1 MSSPQTES
9 LSLAPALS
17 DHQVT
22 VLLVD
27 DQPIIGEAV
36 RRMLA
41 GEPDIVYRYCSDP
54 TQALEMAGRIS
65 PTVILQ
71 DLVMPE
77 IDGLTLVKYFRA
89 NPATRAIPLIVLST
103 KEEPTTKAEAFA
115 LGANDYLVKLPDK
128 IEVLA
133 RIRYHS
139 KGYIAQ
145 LQRNEAYAALQ
156 RSQDSLARE
165 LTQAA
170 KYVVSLLPQPLDGEL
185 QATWE
190 FIPSS
195 SLGGDSFGYHWIDD
209 EHFMIYLLDVSGHG
223 VGAALLSISVMNV
236 LRARSL
242 PDTDFRQPSAVLK
255 SLNDTF
261 PMEQQNGMYFTMW
274 YGVYNKTR
282 HQIAFS
288 SGGHPA
294 AILMSGDSPQNAA
307 IRELLT
313 DNCMIGGFPDVDYE
327 TETVDLQAFN
337 KLHIFSDGCY
347 EIFRSDGQLW
357 RYQDFVELVAKPP
370 APGVNDVARILAG
383 CRAINGSDNFQ
394 DDFSLLQLV
403 I

>member
-1 MSSPQTES
+1 
-9 LSLAPALS
+9 
-17 DHQVT
+17 
-22 VLLVD
+22 
-27 DQPIIGEAV
+27 
-36 RRMLA
+36 MLA
-41 GEPDIVYRYCSDP
+41 GEPDIVYHYCSDP
-54 TQALEMAGRIS
+54 TKALEMAGQIS

-89 NPATRAIPLIVLST
+89 NAATRAIPLIVLST

-115 LGANDYLVKLPDK
+115 LGANDYLVKLPDR

-145 LQRNEAYAALQ
+145 LQRNEAYEALK
-156 RSQDSLARE
+156 RSQESLAKE
-165 LTQAA
+165 LAQAA
-170 KYVVSLLPQPLDGEL
+170 KYVVSLLPEPLDGEVK
-185 QATWE
+185 AAWE

-209 EHFMIYLLDVSGHG
+209 EHFVIYLLDVCGHG

-242 PDTDFRQPSAVLK
+242 PNTDFRRPAAVLEA
-255 SLNDTF
+255 LNNTF
-261 PMEQQNGMYFTMW
+261 PMEKQNDMYFTMW
-274 YGVYNKTR
+274 YGVYNKTK

-288 SGGHPA
+288 SGGHPP
-294 AILMSGDSPQNAA
+294 AILINGDTQDSAE
-307 IRELLT
+307 ILELRT
-313 DNCMIGGFPDVDYE
+313 HNFMIGGIPDVEYD
-327 TETVDLQAFN
+327 TGTADLKAFN

-347 EIFRSDGQLW
+347 EVILPDGELW
-357 RYQDFVELVAKPP
+357 KFQDFVELVAKPP
-370 APGVNDVARILAG
+370 TPGVSDVARILEG

-394 DDFSLLQLV
+394 DDFSLMQL
-403 I
+403 IFRR